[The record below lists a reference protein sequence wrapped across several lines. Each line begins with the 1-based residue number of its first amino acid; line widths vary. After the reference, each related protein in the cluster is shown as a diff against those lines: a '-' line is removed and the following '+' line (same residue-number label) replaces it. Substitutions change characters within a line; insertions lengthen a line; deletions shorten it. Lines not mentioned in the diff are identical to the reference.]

1 MSKKKS
7 SRIENA
13 AMKATYAP
21 TSSGVAA
28 MMQDPFFMAEQ
39 PLSPACAA
47 YLLSNH
53 QRQLTEAENDEL
65 SRPPPGTEQIVLMLK
80 FPNGGLEHGL
90 GLAPLGS
97 LQNTKIRFK
106 KVDPRTRKVQEYSR
120 EFKSEIFFPVLRFC
134 SLLAAIA
141 GGHVEEKAASA
152 CAYEAARK
160 DLDRMQ
166 YEFSEEHKSV
176 SEIFGQHNEECKLYF
191 QGIESIFTNTGDDI
205 DHYNFV
211 SMFRG
216 SNVLKGLR
224 EYGKRAFELM
234 GIRYVEEKSYVHN
247 VGHDSS
253 MAPPEPVVEQ
263 GHRRQQQ
270 QQQQPGQDG
279 DQMTLDDYGWLGA
292 APDAHQAA
300 AGNLIGADLDDEQ
313 KIARAFY
320 LKNGHD
326 WADTPASRKR
336 TLGAILSEWENS
348 LAIIVKPYFA
358 ERGLGLA
365 DMKQFFSYIWQGDV
379 FEYCHPS
386 ALQNRVYAV
395 EPSAG
400 KLYPGCRLS
409 ESGHYYQK
417 FAEMDYRSLGEYSE
431 VTHKVDG
438 FQPAHLF
445 APNLCNWANGN
456 ADSTQLFVGN
466 YFAIPNYTLRTVH
479 GRPDQD
485 IAALIDEA
493 IDKNPFALRY
503 AAEGKMT
510 LDIAQNMLLS
520 PYSRDPVALGSMFK
534 GFPYPERVQVLSPM
548 SILPHRLPLIIL
560 PSPVD
565 NPETN
570 RVYLYNTLRRAV
582 KYIIPSSVEDKTTLA
597 VEHVQCVLFGTKSE
611 LNDMLRNDAF
621 VEILSEGNL
630 LAELIAA
637 RYTMRYL
644 MATST
649 GMIKEWGLRMDH
661 QQLSD
666 YGNAT
671 LQQGGVTH
679 SMPHPNDEWGVLS
692 AEPDS
697 VNEDVPDHRK
707 WDDFMSKI
715 QECMGERDAHLRRC
729 LSATRSII
737 EVSQFTKKVRDLS
750 DILPWK
756 TMDKIVAAT
765 NKKLKES
772 VNESIYTSVF
782 RPPNFSTGSSESEHE
797 IRAWSHRRISQ
808 AKTEFSY
815 SRRDRSG
822 STHKVWKMVGPF
834 SDVEQADIDVLRRED
849 FVSDFIGDY
858 HKQHDLFVTNM
869 LKPLEMYSC
878 WASRTPR
885 SAMLATVEKLR
896 DMVLIAHSSV
906 SRMCHLFKV
915 NNSRF
920 FFVRVPKDDL
930 KTSAYHDS
938 PVLPLAYKT
947 AFYHWTHHLGRVDT
961 LSKIDVT
968 DLMDKW
974 GNLDAGHA
982 ILLARKSTGAMRLGI
997 GLNGSSSMLGVFH
1010 QGCAAFSSSCVMSKD
1025 KAKLQHFDLIIS
1037 AETATGKSYLMAVMM
1052 LTQVP
1057 GTYEI
1062 ISSISPQAWNVRQV
1076 FDGMSVYFDEGNI
1089 ELTGGGPQKNQQMV
1103 DLLKMIMTTGFCHR
1117 DLCEYDND
1125 GDRVGTK
1132 IYASHRRSFCMSMN
1146 YTVAFMDQAL
1156 KGRFMIKNLRSTS
1169 SDEKQPLEHSI
1180 HARVSQTS
1188 AFDELRRL
1196 ATQTEI
1202 MTEFQSQ
1209 HACKMIIESCIQ
1221 QGLMNVNV
1229 ESITD
1234 AVIQTFGPQKSKM
1247 DHDGKLARVYSTVPL
1262 IMRSYITDL
1271 AAWML
1276 NALFVSQQKEGKYQ
1290 NADFM
1295 PFEFIVQNAQRFL
1308 YSTAGMLV
1316 YACTIL
1322 FQDKIDNPSHV
1333 DIAMGILKH
1342 QGAQMA
1348 VDRSVYVT
1356 VPLLQ
1361 TQAAPDRLNDPELA
1375 KRMDDLANAPH
1386 VIWSD
1391 DDQIRIRGSNI
1402 PKNAL
1407 DMNYTVWNPGARTY
1421 GMLIK
1426 NLSAVMPPGRGYG
1439 EQQIRTALEEL
1450 KERSFNVSEETDFNI
1465 KHANF
1470 YEAAIVETA
1479 KKKLDS
1485 NRALREFSQ
1494 RVADLNGDPDA
1505 NPHVV
1510 EMTKRA
1516 NKVLK
1521 DMATDARDDPS
1532 ERHSSGGGVGGGNKK
1547 FQVENLSDPAGYNT
1561 ERDEYGHKEPAVPMV
1576 SIADAANMNLPLM
1589 RHNYGAKLPIIKI
1602 VNTGTKGQMSV
1613 CLALSR
1619 HFLEEVQMLYDVDDQ
1634 KVDLP
1639 ITSILVN
1646 TLKDS
1651 LNKMAPYP
1659 MYPRPVMREMNPDTR
1674 KEVILTTYD
1683 LSASSSHVAGRVKD
1697 ACEFIKKSVAQRGQM
1712 LHPDLLRVVDDL
1724 PGRLLRESMSLS
1736 AHAPIT
1742 VEYKNRIEPVVMVN
1756 QSKTSPV
1763 AQTRDKLSILLS
1775 FNRLPSFTTPAFLNG
1790 PACDP
1795 DTFREPRNVLD
1806 RYAAAIVDS
1815 NRLWYSVK
1823 QDNRLLTHGLDWE
1836 SLRQHCVGSRPIS
1849 DPLEPMNYRTLPLLC
1864 VKQQVQARNN
1874 RLIHKDLP
1882 SPPPSSEVY
1891 PISDIQ
1897 HQLKTRVYNIFFKAF
1912 PHCSE
1917 ALQNAD
1923 PTDHGM
1929 TLFPMWL
1936 EIIVTGINESVERE
1950 RAIYYGYELEE
1961 EPQRAAAAAASST
1974 AEQSKKRPH
1983 DALGS
1988 AQYSPP
1994 EKRAKL
2000 NVPMYSSGEQQY
2012 DDGDD
2017 EEDDMVVDTAPL
2029 AMPQKMPQRT
2039 SFLKDLLGNK

>member
-1 MSKKKS
+1 MSRRK

-13 AMKATYAP
+13 AMKAAYAP
-21 TSSGVAA
+21 TSSGIAA
-28 MMQDPFFMAEQ
+28 MMRDPYFMAEQ

-53 QRQLTEAENDEL
+53 QRQLTEAENRDL
-65 SRPPPGTEQIVLMLK
+65 SQPPAGTEQVVLMLK
-80 FPNGGLEHGL
+80 FPNGGLEHGV

-106 KVDPRTRKVQEYSR
+106 KVDPRTQKVQEYSR
-120 EFKSEIFFPVLRFC
+120 EFKSEIFFPLQRFC

-141 GGHVEEKAASA
+141 GGHVEEKAETAA
-152 CAYEAARK
+152 AYEAARQ

-166 YEFSEEHKSV
+166 YDFSEEHKSV
-176 SEIFGQHNEECKLYF
+176 NEIFGQHGDGCKLYM
-191 QGIESIFTNTGDDI
+191 QAIESIYTKTGDDI

-211 SMFRG
+211 TIFRG
-216 SNVLKGLR
+216 TDVLNGLR
-224 EYGKRAFELM
+224 DCGKRAFDLM

-253 MAPPEPVVEQ
+253 MAPPEQVENGNHNNGNKKQ
-263 GHRRQQQ
+263 GANNQQAAADEAQ
-270 QQQQPGQDG
+270 T
-279 DQMTLDDYGWLGA
+279 TLDDYGWLGA
-292 APDAHQAA
+292 APDAHTAA
-300 AGNLIGADLDDEQ
+300 AGNMIGANLDDEQ

-326 WADTPASRKR
+326 WATTPASRKR

-348 LAIIVKPYFA
+348 LAILVKPYFA
-358 ERGLGLA
+358 ERGLGLS

-386 ALQNRVYAV
+386 ALQNRVYAL
-395 EPSAG
+395 EPPAH
-400 KLYPGCRLS
+400 KIYNGCKLS
-409 ESGHYYQK
+409 ESGQYYQK
-417 FAEMDYRSLGEYSE
+417 FAEMDYKRLGEYSE

-438 FQPAHLF
+438 FQPAFLF

-456 ADSTQLFVGN
+456 ADSTQLFIGN
-466 YFAIPNYTLRTVH
+466 YFAIPNYTSRKIY

-485 IAALIDEA
+485 IASLIDEA
-493 IDKNPFALRY
+493 IDKSQFALRY
-503 AAEGKMT
+503 AGEGKMT
-510 LDIAQNMLLS
+510 LDSAQNMLLS
-520 PYSRDPVALGSMFK
+520 PYSRDPVTMGGIFK

-548 SILPHRLPLIIL
+548 STMPHRLPLIIL
-560 PSPVD
+560 PSPPD
-565 NPETN
+565 TPHLN
-570 RVYLYNTLRRAV
+570 REYLYNRLKRAV
-582 KYIIPSSVEDKTTLA
+582 RYVMPSSAEDKATLA

-611 LNDMLRNDAF
+611 VNGMLANTD
-621 VEILSEGNL
+621 VVTILSENNL
-630 LAELIAA
+630 LAELFSA
-637 RYTMRYL
+637 RNTMRYL

-671 LQQGGVTH
+671 LQQGGVAH
-679 SMPHPNDEWGVLS
+679 SMPHPNSDWGVLS

-697 VNEDVPDHRK
+697 VNEDVPDRRK

-737 EVSQFTKKVRDLS
+737 EVCQFTKKVRELS

-765 NKKLKES
+765 NKKMRES

-782 RPPNFSTGSSESEHE
+782 RPPNFASGSSESEHE

-808 AKTEFSY
+808 VSNEFSY
-815 SRRDRSG
+815 SRKDKSG
-822 STHKVWKMVGPF
+822 STHKTWKMVGPF
-834 SDVEQADIDVLRRED
+834 SDVDQADIDVLRREE
-849 FVSDFIGDY
+849 FISDFIGDY
-858 HKQHDLFVTNM
+858 HRQHDLFVTNM

-878 WASRTPR
+878 WASKTPR
-885 SAMLATVEKLR
+885 SQMPIAVEKLR
-896 DMVLIAHSSV
+896 DMVLIAHTNV
-906 SRMCHLFKV
+906 SKLCHLFKQ
-915 NNSRF
+915 NNSRLF
-920 FFVRVPKDDL
+920 FIRVPKDDL

-938 PVLPLAYKT
+938 PVLPPAYKS

-968 DLMDKW
+968 DMMDKW
-974 GNLDAGHA
+974 ANLDASHA
-982 ILLARKSTGAMRLGI
+982 ILLARKSTAAMKLGI

-1010 QGCAAFSSSCVMSKD
+1010 QGCAAFNSSCVMSKD
-1025 KAKLQHFDLIIS
+1025 KAKLQHFDLIVS

-1089 ELTGGGPQKNQQMV
+1089 ELTSGGPNKNQQMI

-1117 DLCEYDND
+1117 DLCEYDNE

-1146 YTVAFMDQAL
+1146 YTVAFMDKAL

-1209 HACKMIIESCIQ
+1209 HACKIIIESCIQ

-1276 NALFVSQQKEGKYQ
+1276 NALFVSQQQEGRYQ
-1290 NADFM
+1290 NVDFM

-1308 YSTAGMLV
+1308 YSTTGMLV

-1342 QGAQMA
+1342 QGVQLA

-1361 TQAAPDRLNDPELA
+1361 TQAAPDRLNNPELA
-1375 KRMDDLANAPH
+1375 KKMDELASAPH

-1391 DDQIRIRGSNI
+1391 DDQIRVRGSHI
-1402 PKNAL
+1402 PKNAI

-1426 NLSAVMPPGRGYG
+1426 NLSAIMPPGRGYG
-1439 EQQIRTALEEL
+1439 EQQIRTALDEL

-1465 KHANF
+1465 KHARF

-1479 KKKLDS
+1479 KKKAES
-1485 NRALREFSQ
+1485 NRSLRDFSQ
-1494 RVADLNGDPDA
+1494 RISEMSGDPEA
-1505 NPHVV
+1505 NPHVL
-1510 EMTKRA
+1510 EISKRA
-1516 NKVLK
+1516 SKVLK
-1521 DMATDARDDPS
+1521 DM
-1532 ERHSSGGGVGGGNKK
+1532 SSGGNGDGHGRDDSSDKPIFGKK
-1547 FQVENLSDPAGYNT
+1547 FQMENLSDPAGYNT
-1561 ERDEYGHKEPAVPMV
+1561 EKDENHREPAVPMV
-1576 SIADAANMNLPLM
+1576 SISDAANMNLPLM
-1589 RHNYGAKLPIIKI
+1589 RHNYGTKLPIVKI
-1602 VNTGTKGQMSV
+1602 VNSGSKGQTSI

-1619 HFLEEVQMLYDVDDQ
+1619 HFLEEVQMLYDVDNE

-1659 MYPRPVMREMNPDTR
+1659 MYPRPVMREMDPKLR

-1697 ACEFIKKSVAQRGQM
+1697 ACDFIKQAVLQRGQT

-1742 VEYKNRIEPVVMVN
+1742 VEFKDLIEPIVMVN
-1756 QSKTSPV
+1756 QSKASPV

-1775 FNRLPSFTTPAFLNG
+1775 YSRLPSFSTPAFLNG

-1795 DTFREPRNVLD
+1795 ERLLDPQNVLD

-1823 QDNRLLTHGLDWE
+1823 QENRLLTHGLDWE
-1836 SLRQHCVGSRPIS
+1836 SLRQHCVGSRPIA
-1849 DPLEPMNYRTLPLLC
+1849 DPLDPLNYRTLPLLS
-1864 VKQQVQARNN
+1864 VKQQVIARNN
-1874 RLIHKDLP
+1874 RFIDKSQP
-1882 SPPPSSEVY
+1882 TPPMSSEVY

-1936 EIIVTGINESVERE
+1936 EIIVSGINESVERE
-1950 RAIYYGYELEE
+1950 RAAYYGYELD
-1961 EPQRAAAAAASST
+1961 PNLSSSGG
-1974 AEQSKKRPH
+1974 AKKRSH
-1983 DALGS
+1983 SELTTSSESSDS
-1988 AQYSPP
+1988 
-1994 EKRAKL
+1994 KRRKQ
-2000 NVPMYSSGEQQY
+2000 NVPMPMYTDDVDEQEQGDSDAMSV
-2012 DDGDD
+2012 DDPP
-2017 EEDDMVVDTAPL
+2017 VVPA
-2029 AMPQKMPQRT
+2029 QKVFRQTT
-2039 SFLKDLLGNK
+2039 SFIRDMLH